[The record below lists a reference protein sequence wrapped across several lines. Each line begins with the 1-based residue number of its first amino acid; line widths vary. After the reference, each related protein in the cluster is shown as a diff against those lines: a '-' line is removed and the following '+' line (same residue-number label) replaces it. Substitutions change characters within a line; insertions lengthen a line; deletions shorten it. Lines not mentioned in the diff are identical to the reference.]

1 MNDLEE
7 NTIAIEKAL
16 IGKLIFDPSLLF
28 NKQYDF
34 RAELLFDKQLKRI
47 LTGIEEIIDKYSAI
61 DDLLLA
67 KRLVTSKKIND
78 GDYDFAMNISKD
90 LSNELALEYIKSIKE
105 NYVRRNITDSC
116 IEIINIDKETSDA
129 FDLELKLEAAL
140 FKCHMITNKKHPEHI
155 SKLMMLGIESI
166 EDSASNE
173 VNYPSSG
180 FQNLDLLIN
189 GWQLGTV
196 SVIASR
202 PGMGKS
208 VFLTNMIVNSASKK
222 DLKIGFIG
230 LDSTSAEDT
239 NRMISKCSKV
249 PYQELIRGV
258 QNEEDFYKIHSSILN
273 LADSQLFCIY
283 PENDLKNI
291 EYNITTLKKINDVEI
306 VYLDNLQLVSLKSKY
321 RELEISTIIKRLKQL
336 AKRLNIAIV
345 VTSQLSRSVELRGG
359 SKRPL
364 LSDLRDSGSI
374 EEEAHVVAFL
384 YRPEYYALE
393 YTEMG
398 EMLVPGATE
407 LIVSKHK
414 NGPTGSLYY
423 KFIPEVLTFEEVKNE
438 TDLIDTSVNSP
449 FENPVL

>member
-1 MNDLEE
+1 
-7 NTIAIEKAL
+7 
-16 IGKLIFDPSLLF
+16 
-28 NKQYDF
+28 
-34 RAELLFDKQLKRI
+34 
-47 LTGIEEIIDKYSAI
+47 
-61 DDLLLA
+61 
-67 KRLVTSKKIND
+67 
-78 GDYDFAMNISKD
+78 
-90 LSNELALEYIKSIKE
+90 
-105 NYVRRNITDSC
+105 
-116 IEIINIDKETSDA
+116 
-129 FDLELKLEAAL
+129 
-140 FKCHMITNKKHPEHI
+140 
-155 SKLMMLGIESI
+155 
-166 EDSASNE
+166 
-173 VNYPSSG
+173 
-180 FQNLDLLIN
+180 
-189 GWQLGTV
+189 
-196 SVIASR
+196 
-202 PGMGKS
+202 
-208 VFLTNMIVNSASKK
+208 
-222 DLKIGFIG
+222 
-230 LDSTSAEDT
+230 
-239 NRMISKCSKV
+239 MISKCSKV

-345 VTSQLSRSVELRGG
+345 VTSQL
-359 SKRPL
+359 

-449 FENPVL
+449 FENPVV